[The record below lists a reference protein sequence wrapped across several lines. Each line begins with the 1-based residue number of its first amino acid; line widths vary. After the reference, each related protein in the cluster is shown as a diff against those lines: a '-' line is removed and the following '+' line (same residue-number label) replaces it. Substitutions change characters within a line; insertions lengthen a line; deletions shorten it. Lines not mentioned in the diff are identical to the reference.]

1 MTKII
6 KVYAL
11 SLEESTMFELFG
23 CDIAVN
29 SVLTVKIMEEDAKL
43 KYRLV
48 EDMLRI
54 TQILTSNKDE
64 PIYSSEYSVRIYNT
78 AWTVIFWKHIELNI

>member
-29 SVLTVKIMEEDAKL
+29 SVLTVKIMEINKGPDLGPKSPEDAKL
-43 KYRLV
+43 KSDYV
-48 EDMLRI
+48 
-54 TQILTSNKDE
+54 KD
-64 PIYSSEYSVRIYNT
+64 NT
-78 AWTVIFWKHIELNI
+78 NSDIE